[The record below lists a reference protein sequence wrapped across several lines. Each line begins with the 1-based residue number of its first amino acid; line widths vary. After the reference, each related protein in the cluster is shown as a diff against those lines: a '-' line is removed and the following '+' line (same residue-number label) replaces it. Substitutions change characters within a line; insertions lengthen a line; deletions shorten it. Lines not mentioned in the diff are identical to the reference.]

1 MEEGVVFD
9 IMIVI
14 VDHKDFDRIEKYFV
28 EYF

>member
-14 VDHKDFDRIEKYFV
+14 VDYKDFDRIEKYFV